1 MDQLEKMTKTDC
13 CGNVPFEG
21 MTESYKAILK
31 YIIAIN
37 FIMFVIEMMSGYFAE
52 SMALKAD
59 ALDFL
64 GDTFTYALSFVVI
77 GRSIQTR
84 AKASLFKGI
93 SLAFMAVGVLGFT
106 VYRTIVGSA
115 PDPLTIG
122 LIGVLAFCAN
132 MASVMLLRR
141 YKDGDSNV
149 RSVWLCSRNDAI
161 GNILVIFA
169 GIAVAY
175 TGLFWP
181 DILVAFLIAGLFMH
195 SAIQI
200 IRQALKEMRECS

>member
-13 CGNVPFEG
+13 CGNVSFEG